1 VRAGNGQAGLAI
13 RGELYR
19 VDEELLAALDRF
31 EGVPAEYVRETIRLA
46 DGGVAQTYIYALP
59 FSGLMLCGAEWVK

>member
-1 VRAGNGQAGLAI
+1 
-13 RGELYR
+13 
-19 VDEELLAALDRF
+19 
-31 EGVPAEYVRETIRLA
+31 VRETIRLA